1 MPNWCSTCIVFYSEN
16 KEQLAAMQKRFTEI
30 VEGDA
35 TQENGFGKGWLG
47 DFANT
52 FYPKIGA
59 LNIECRGSCDP
70 ISEIEHND
78 KFDCF
83 RMWTMTAWTAKI
95 GLFYK
100 ITQDFYPDVKIAY
113 VSEEGGC
120 EYYCKWDP
128 DDFFF
133 VGEYYV
139 DACYPLNKEETEY
152 IEEHEYSSMEEIWEW
167 LDKTMPFKVRHFRDE
182 GKQERAWRNA
192 MDKYINNDPD
202 SDCFCVIAKYYE
214 MPPCEFSFKFQ

>member
-16 KEQLAAMQKRFTEI
+16 KEQLAAMQRRFTEI

-70 ISEIEHND
+70 ISEIEHNYR
-78 KFDCF
+78 FDCF

-120 EYYCKWDP
+120 EYYCKWDEEG
-128 DDFFF
+128 FRIRSAKL
-133 VGEYYV
+133 GNTRKTAIHILASALLGYYQV
-139 DACYPLNKEETEY
+139 
-152 IEEHEYSSMEEIWEW
+152 
-167 LDKTMPFKVRHFRDE
+167 FR
-182 GKQERAWRNA
+182 R
-192 MDKYINNDPD
+192 Y
-202 SDCFCVIAKYYE
+202 V
-214 MPPCEFSFKFQ
+214 

>member
-100 ITQDFYPDVKIAY
+100 IKKDFYPDVKIAY

-120 EYYCKWDP
+120 DYYCKWD
-128 DDFFF
+128 DEGLFFK
-133 VGEYYV
+133 EDYYV
-139 DACYPLNKEETEY
+139 DGYYPIGKDDAEQ
-152 IEEHEYSSMEEIWEW
+152 IDDHEFSSMEQIWKW
-167 LDKTMPFKVRHFRDE
+167 LDETMPFKVRQYRDE
-182 GKQERAWRNA
+182 GKQEKAWRNA
-192 MDKYINNDPD
+192 MTKYAGKD
-202 SDCFCVIAKYYE
+202 SDEDFYCVIAKYYE
-214 MPPCEFSFKFQ
+214 MPPWEFSFKFQ